1 MAQPKLELGQ
11 LVLCTVRKIDG
22 TTVFVTIDEYG
33 IDGTLTFM
41 EIAPGRIRNIREYAF
56 PGKKIVCK
64 VLQIKPNHVE
74 LSFRRVKTNERNE
87 FNDKFKREKSYSAM
101 LRTILGD
108 KKPEELITKIKSG
121 EPSLVDY
128 IDYAKENPA
137 VLEKYLSKEDAQK
150 IIAVLKEKK
159 TKEKEVSQRFSLSSK
174 ASDGVV
180 KIKSL
185 IQSSQKEA
193 GLNEANSEITY
204 LAAGRYMIRSKA
216 SDLKQADTK
225 VRKMF
230 EILEKTAK
238 KNSCIFNEEK

>member
-1 MAQPKLELGQ
+1 MTNQKLELGQ

-64 VLQIKPNHVE
+64 VLQIKPNHIE

-87 FNDKFKREKSYSAM
+87 FNDKFKRGKSYSAM
-101 LRTILGD
+101 LRTILGE
-108 KKPEELITKIKSG
+108 KKAEDFIVKVKSNEL
-121 EPSLVDY
+121 SLVDY
-128 IDYAKENPA
+128 LDSAKENPA
-137 VLEKYLSKEDAQK
+137 IPEKYLSKEDTQK
-150 IIAVLKEKK
+150 ILAVLKEKK
-159 TKEKEVSQRFSLSSK
+159 TKEKEVSQRFSFSSK
-174 ASDGVV
+174 ASDGVI
-180 KIKSL
+180 KIKNL
-185 IQSSQKEA
+185 ISTAQKEA
-193 GLNEANSEITY
+193 GLNETNSEITY
-204 LAAGRYMIRSKA
+204 IAAGKYMIRSKA

-230 EILEKTAK
+230 EILEKSAK
-238 KNSCIFNEEK
+238 KNSCVFNEEK